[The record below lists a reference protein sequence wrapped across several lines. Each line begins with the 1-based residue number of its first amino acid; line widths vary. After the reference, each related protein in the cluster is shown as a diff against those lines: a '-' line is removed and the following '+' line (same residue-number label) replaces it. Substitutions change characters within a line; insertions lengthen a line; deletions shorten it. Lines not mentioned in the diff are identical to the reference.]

1 MNARRPAG
9 PEDPGDACGLYV
21 GRVMHQRLRPRRHR
35 LSYRVYS
42 LLLDI
47 DELPRLD
54 ARLRWFS
61 VGRFNL
67 FSFHPADHGDGSGT
81 DLRAQLEARL
91 RQAGLP
97 PGGALRLLAMPRVLG
112 HVFNPLGVWFCHA
125 PGSGALQAIVYEVHN
140 TFGER
145 HAYLVPVTGDA
156 GPVVDQR
163 CDKRMHVSPFNG
175 MDQQYRFRIRPPGEA
190 VSIGVSVHDALG
202 PVLNA
207 RLDGRDVYSDN
218 WAHDYAWLARLF
230 ESAELSPRFHLRHLR
245 ELLDEREVEHFD
257 DTRAAVAR
265 ELQLRRHRASSD
277 ARVLQMSVAR
287 AWRDG
292 AAAS

>member
-207 RLDGRDVYSDN
+207 RLDGRRRPLDDASLLRVFLGHPLLTLKVVAAIH
-218 WAHDYAWLARLF
+218 WEALRLWLKGVPLH
-230 ESAELSPRFHLRHLR
+230 PRPAAPPPSFTIV
-245 ELLDEREVEHFD
+245 DPTSERP
-257 DTRAAVAR
+257 
-265 ELQLRRHRASSD
+265 
-277 ARVLQMSVAR
+277 
-287 AWRDG
+287 
-292 AAAS
+292 

>member
-1 MNARRPAG
+1 MSSTVDSA
-9 PEDPGDACGLYV
+9 PGREIG
-21 GRVMHQRLRPRRHR
+21 
-35 LSYRVYS
+35 
-42 LLLDI
+42 
-47 DELPRLD
+47 
-54 ARLRWFS
+54 
-61 VGRFNL
+61 
-67 FSFHPADHGDGSGT
+67 
-81 DLRAQLEARL
+81 
-91 RQAGLP
+91 
-97 PGGALRLLAMPRVLG
+97 
-112 HVFNPLGVWFCHA
+112 HA
-125 PGSGALQAIVYEVHN
+125 PGALPCVLDIEASGFGRGSYPIEIGFVLPDGTAYCTLIQPDTDWTHWDGEAERVHGISR
-140 TFGER
+140 TLLER
-145 HAYLVPVTGDA
+145 HG
-156 GPVVDQR
+156 R
-163 CDKRMHVSPFNG
+163 SPA
-175 MDQQYRFRIRPPGEA
+175 Q
-190 VSIGVSVHDALG
+190 VALE
-202 PVLNA
+202 LNA